1 MGPKNGTN
9 EHSIVK
15 LLKFELTTTMNSSSK
30 IILLHQIP
38 FHCFF
43 FSGLEQLVCEKSN
56 NSMLGELE

>member
-43 FSGLEQLVCEKSN
+43 F
-56 NSMLGELE
+56 LG